1 MSDELNELVIGDEP
15 KNSEVSENKN
25 TSNPNEVVIT
35 EEAVNQSVKTIQ
47 EVMFDQER
55 RNSKTQMFR
64 EALVDHMTPFILDME
79 LDTKNKSYGASFQDK
94 SMLLAN
100 FTALLNDIDNSD
112 KNMVSSRLKLKD
124 IETNSK
130 RNETNA
136 AEFLSQMRKLI
147 NEGKGLNNIEITQ
160 PTAEEI
166 DSKMDEVTESNDLK
180 ILDTELS
187 MGGTMLP
194 KEGAPAPK
202 LIIDLDDDKKDKD
215 E

>member
-55 RNSKTQMFR
+55 RNSKTQMLR
-64 EALVDHMTPFILDME
+64 EALVDHMAPFILDME

>member
-1 MSDELNELVIGDEP
+1 
-15 KNSEVSENKN
+15 
-25 TSNPNEVVIT
+25 
-35 EEAVNQSVKTIQ
+35 
-47 EVMFDQER
+47 
-55 RNSKTQMFR
+55 
-64 EALVDHMTPFILDME
+64 
-79 LDTKNKSYGASFQDK
+79 
-94 SMLLAN
+94 MLLAN
-100 FTALLNDIDNSD
+100 YTALLNDIDNSD

-194 KEGAPAPK
+194 KEGVPAPK